1 MPSLRDLWRIS
12 GYFYRDLAF
21 RSIYETGIQKDL
33 DKAVRSARN
42 SMLINK
48 ILLASMLSAMA
59 VYTATRLDV
68 LGFVVF
74 YATVTFLLA
83 LFFLQATTTFAN
95 QSFDVLFTL
104 PLGKDE
110 ISKVTSLTFF
120 RIFDVPILAVTAVFS
135 IAIVIRSPK
144 SFLPALIGLLVSEGL
159 SIALVVYLSRSFYS
173 KVACSTGWRSL
184 IRLLY
189 YLIWAFTFF
198 AFYAFAIVMD
208 RLYTLAEY
216 HSAFIESDNLSLLF
230 PFCFAF
236 LSSGLCTPNALI
248 GSILWSLLAYLSI
261 RWAVSNIR
269 EVFARF
275 EFEAGDVD
283 LNVRISNP
291 ILAFLK
297 KDLRLISRSPAYCF
311 LVLLP
316 IMEGLL
322 LSYDGSSRALLSVL
336 AFLVIVTYS
345 MYGLERE
352 EIIRILPVKPRTV
365 MIAKTMLVIVIYT
378 ISIAVIDL
386 VFVLRGK
393 IPDIS
398 LEISMIPS
406 VFAMSVTVL
415 SIAERIGVG
424 RDIYSGL
431 SSFLFLMIPG
441 LLVIYLPIAIA
452 SIFKIIYG
460 EFLTAVIA
468 ISIIEFL
475 VALILLNVI

>member
-1 MPSLRDLWRIS
+1 M
-12 GYFYRDLAF
+12 
-21 RSIYETGIQKDL
+21 
-33 DKAVRSARN
+33 
-42 SMLINK
+42 
-48 ILLASMLSAMA
+48 
-59 VYTATRLDV
+59 
-68 LGFVVF
+68 
-74 YATVTFLLA
+74 
-83 LFFLQATTTFAN
+83 
-95 QSFDVLFTL
+95 
-104 PLGKDE
+104 
-110 ISKVTSLTFF
+110 
-120 RIFDVPILAVTAVFS
+120 
-135 IAIVIRSPK
+135 
-144 SFLPALIGLLVSEGL
+144 
-159 SIALVVYLSRSFYS
+159 
-173 KVACSTGWRSL
+173 
-184 IRLLY
+184 
-189 YLIWAFTFF
+189 
-198 AFYAFAIVMD
+198 
-208 RLYTLAEY
+208 
-216 HSAFIESDNLSLLF
+216 
-230 PFCFAF
+230 
-236 LSSGLCTPNALI
+236 
-248 GSILWSLLAYLSI
+248 WSLLAYLSI

-275 EFEAGDVD
+275 EFEAGDID